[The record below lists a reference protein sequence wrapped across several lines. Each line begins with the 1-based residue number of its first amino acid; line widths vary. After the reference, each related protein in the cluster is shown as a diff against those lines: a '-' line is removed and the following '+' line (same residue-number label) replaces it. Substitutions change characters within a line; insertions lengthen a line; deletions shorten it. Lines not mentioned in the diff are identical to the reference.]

1 MRANRIVL
9 VLTALLVLSAVAMAG
24 TIPAGT
30 YVTVRTVS
38 TLKSG
43 TNHAGQAWTGTLVN
57 DLVVNGN
64 QTVAHAGD
72 PVTGIISY
80 AKDSGRLHN
89 PGILTLKLT
98 SINGI
103 HVTSSSRSFKG
114 KSHTKSNATK
124 IGGGAGAGALI
135 GALAGG
141 GKGALIG
148 AGAGAAAGTAGAAA
162 TGKEQVSLP
171 AETLLTFKLEEN
183 VEL

>member
-1 MRANRIVL
+1 MKARRVTLILIVML
-9 VLTALLVLSAVAMAG
+9 VMAAVAMAS

-30 YVTVRTVS
+30 YVTVRTSS

-43 TNHAGQAWTGTLVN
+43 TNHSGQHWEGSLAK
-57 DLVVNGN
+57 DLIVNGN

-89 PGILTLKLT
+89 PGILTLRLT

-103 HVTSSSRSFKG
+103 HVTSSARSFKG
-114 KSHTKSNATK
+114 KGHTKSNATK

-148 AGAGAAAGTAGAAA
+148 AGAGAAAGTGLAMA
-162 TGKEQVSLP
+162 TGKEQVTVP
-171 AETLLTFKLEEN
+171 AETMLSFRINTSQ
-183 VEL
+183 

>member
-1 MRANRIVL
+1 MKASRIALVFTVL
-9 VLTALLVLSAVAMAG
+9 LALAAVAMAG

-30 YVTVRTVS
+30 YVTVRTSS

-43 TNHAGQAWTGTLVN
+43 TNHSGQSWQGSLAK

-80 AKDSGRLHN
+80 AKDSGRLHA

-98 SINGI
+98 SNNGV

-114 KSHTKSNATK
+114 KSHTTSNATK

-148 AGAGAAAGTAGAAA
+148 AGAGAAAGTGVAMA
-162 TGKEQVSLP
+162 TGKQQVTVP
-171 AETLLTFKLEEN
+171 AETLLSFRINTSQ
-183 VEL
+183 

>member
-1 MRANRIVL
+1 MKATRILQVLIVL
-9 VLTALLVLSAVAMAG
+9 LALAAVAMAG

-30 YVTVRTVS
+30 LVTVRTYS

-43 TNHAGQAWTGTLVN
+43 TNHSGQGWSGTLVN

-72 PVTGIISY
+72 PVKGIISY

-89 PGILTLKLT
+89 PGILSLRLT
-98 SINGI
+98 SVNGI
-103 HVTSSSRSFKG
+103 SVSSSTRSFKG
-114 KSHTKSNATK
+114 KGHTTSNATK

-148 AGAGAAAGTAGAAA
+148 AGAGAAAGTGLALA
-162 TGKEQVSLP
+162 TGKQQVTVP
-171 AETLLTFKLEEN
+171 AESVLSFKIISSH
-183 VEL
+183 